1 MTIFLLISIYFGIAV
16 IAFLIGIAINAYMCW
31 IPHKLQHQWQQ
42 QAQVLLGQAAV
53 ALPYPSSS
61 SVNYKTWL
69 HQTCHACGTQ
79 PNWRWLYIASLNGIL
94 SLLVVTYFG
103 LHWQTLA
110 NLILLWGLLLLAGID
125 SKYYL
130 LPDSITLP
138 LLWLGLLL
146 NVDGL
151 FVPLQQAVIGCVA
164 GYLSLWLVAY
174 LFERYRGVAGLG
186 QGDVKL
192 FALFGAWW
200 GPAPLL
206 YLLLIASISGVV
218 VSGINLLRHK
228 QHYQQALPFGPYLAA
243 SGLLIMFLRNG
254 LLPIYF

>member
-1 MTIFLLISIYFGIAV
+1 MTIFPTAFTYFSIAI
-16 IAFLIGIAINAYMCW
+16 IAFLIGIIINTYMCW

-42 QAQVLLGQAAV
+42 QAQVLLGQTTV
-53 ALPYPSSS
+53 ALPYPSLSL
-61 SVNYKTWL
+61 NYKTWL

-79 PNWRWLYIASLNGIL
+79 PNQKWLYISGLTCVL
-94 SLLVVTYFG
+94 SLLIVAYFG
-103 LHWQTLA
+103 LHWATLA
-110 NLILLWGLLLLAGID
+110 NLALMWGLLLLAGID

-130 LPDSITLP
+130 LPDALTLA

-146 NVDGL
+146 NTHGL
-151 FVPLQQAVIGCVA
+151 FVPLQQAVTGCAV

-206 YLLLIASISGVV
+206 YLLLIASISGVAV
-218 VSGINLLRHK
+218 GGVMLWRRK

-243 SGLLIMFLRNG
+243 SGLIMMFLRER
-254 LLPIYF
+254 IC